1 MLYNEVNKN
10 TRGGAM
16 YKLCK
21 TEQSAKR
28 QREIEN
34 CLLELLLTK
43 HYEDITITE
52 ICDKMNMPRKS
63 FYRYFDGK
71 EGVKQSLINHTMMDY
86 NTVKSVVNKR
96 DSVTIRDEFQAF
108 FEFWKEHKDMLVA
121 LDRSGLIGNLFDT
134 TVSLAMTEY
143 DRVRTYLSDSYAD
156 DKQAAYRFVI
166 SGLMTMMI
174 DWYRGGFKESVDTM
188 AGAMVKIIT
197 RPLFENLSRT
207 E

>member
-1 MLYNEVNKN
+1 
-10 TRGGAM
+10 M

-28 QREIEN
+28 QREIEK
-34 CLLELLLTK
+34 CFLELLSVN

-52 ICDKMNMPRKS
+52 ICEKMDMPRKS

-71 EGVKQSLINHTMMDY
+71 EGVKQSLIHHTMMDY
-86 NTVKSVVNKR
+86 NAVSNITNGKV
-96 DSVTIRDEFQAF
+96 DVTIKDEFSVF
-108 FEFWKEHKDMLVA
+108 FEFWKERKELLGA
-121 LDRSGLIGNLFDT
+121 LDKSDLLGTLIESSVSFAMMNFDE
-134 TVSLAMTEY
+134 MQK
-143 DRVRTYLSDSYAD
+143 YLSDSYD
-156 DKQAAYRFVI
+156 EDKRVAYQFVI

-174 DWYRGGFKESVDTM
+174 NWYRSGFVESVDSMSRAT
-188 AGAMVKIIT
+188 AKIIT